1 MEMLKVH
8 FLNVGH
14 GDCNIIK
21 HPDDRLTVID
31 INNGAELDLESSEEL
46 AKSFRL
52 PIYTALERLRRNRP
66 FYINTLG
73 VVKAR
78 QSITAYER
86 QTLDELLRKGY
97 NIKLTNPIEFLH
109 TQYPSLYIHRYIQT
123 HPDLDHMRGLTALRG
138 AEIEMVNFWD
148 TEHEKTPEFQ
158 SDSDKEEWEE
168 YQKLRT
174 SKENPKVLRLN
185 RGSTG
190 PYYNQDESG
199 TEGGDGTDIL
209 SPTPD
214 IVKAANEN
222 DKTNN
227 LSYVLRLR
235 YKGITVIFGGD
246 AEEEVWEDLV
256 QQYGEQLKCDILKA
270 SHHGRDSGYYQEAV
284 EYMNPQYTIVS
295 VGQKP
300 ETDASNKY
308 RQYSDNVWSTR
319 WKGNITLSI
328 DDDGKATINSEYN
341 R

>member
-1 MEMLKVH
+1 MKMLRVH

-109 TQYPSLYIHRYIQT
+109 TQYPFLYIHRYIQT
-123 HPDLDHMRGLTALRG
+123 HPDLDHMRGLAALRG
-138 AEIEMVNFWD
+138 
-148 TEHEKTPEFQ
+148 
-158 SDSDKEEWEE
+158 EE
-168 YQKLRT
+168 RT
-174 SKENPKVLRLN
+174 KVLRLY

-199 TEGGDGTDIL
+199 TEGGDGIDIL

-214 IVKAANEN
+214 IVEAANES

-235 YKGITVIFGGD
+235 YKGITVI
-246 AEEEVWEDLV
+246 
-256 QQYGEQLKCDILKA
+256 
-270 SHHGRDSGYYQEAV
+270 
-284 EYMNPQYTIVS
+284 
-295 VGQKP
+295 
-300 ETDASNKY
+300 
-308 RQYSDNVWSTR
+308 
-319 WKGNITLSI
+319 
-328 DDDGKATINSEYN
+328 
-341 R
+341 